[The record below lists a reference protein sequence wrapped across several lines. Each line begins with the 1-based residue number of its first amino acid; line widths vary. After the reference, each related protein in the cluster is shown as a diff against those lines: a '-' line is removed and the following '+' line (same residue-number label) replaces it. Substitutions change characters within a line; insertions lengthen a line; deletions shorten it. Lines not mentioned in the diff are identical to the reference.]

1 MDWPTPTP
9 LPPMPTPQFMG
20 NFDAQAFGQT
30 LATNLVQGFNFFDGQ
45 TFAGIVWFVLLAIII
60 LMGLMSIR
68 THLENL

>member
-1 MDWPTPTP
+1 
-9 LPPMPTPQFMG
+9 MG